1 MLSASAIWTKA
12 SEVLKR
18 EMNDVS
24 YGAWFRNVKPIAVE
38 DERTLILMT
47 DDEFYRSTLER
58 LYTATVERCVNA
70 ANGTNLS
77 VKFVL
82 SELPAANA
90 PSAASEGSNNQ
101 SKSQDCPTLITKYTF
116 EKFVTGESNR
126 FAYAAALAV
135 AENPF
140 IAYNPLFIYGG
151 VGLGKTHLVH
161 AIGNH
166 IHEQH
171 PEFKILYISSEN
183 FTNDVVQAIAKKER
197 TGLRSKYRD
206 LDVLMIDDIQF
217 IAGKDATELEFFN
230 TFNDLR
236 NADRQIIITSDKPPK
251 DIPILEERLRTRF
264 GWGLPVDIQPPDFE
278 TRVAILQRKVFEE
291 NLSIDPSVI
300 SFIAEKASNSIRE
313 LEGCLNRVVA
323 YADFAKKPITVS
335 FTESVL
341 KDFIP
346 GSKSQTITMELI
358 MQVVADY
365 YGLTLA
371 EICSSRREKR
381 IAFPRQ
387 IAMYLSR
394 TMTNASF
401 PEIGAFYGGRHY
413 STVMY
418 ACDQIEDM
426 LKSGAE
432 LGSTIEDLKS
442 RIRSS

>member
-24 YGAWFRNVKPIAVE
+24 YDAWFRNVKPLAVE
-38 DERTLILMT
+38 DEQTLILMT
-47 DDEFYRSTLER
+47 DDEFYRDTLER
-58 LYTATVERCVNA
+58 LYTDTVERCVNS
-70 ANGTNLS
+70 ANGTSLS

-82 SELPAANA
+82 SQLPRAAGA
-90 PSAASEGSNNQ
+90 PSSEGADAGRARA
-101 SKSQDCPTLITKYTF
+101 QDCPTLITKYTF

-161 AIGNH
+161 AIGNY

-217 IAGKDATELEFFN
+217 IAGKDATEQEFFN

-278 TRVAILQRKVFEE
+278 TRMAILQRKVHEE
-291 NLSIDPSVI
+291 NLSIDPYVI
-300 SFIAEKASNSIRE
+300 SFIAEKASSSIRE

-323 YADFAKKPITVS
+323 YAEFAGAPITVS

-346 GSKSQTITMELI
+346 GSRSQTITMELI

-365 YGLTLA
+365 YGLSLA
-371 EICSSRREKR
+371 EIRSSRRDKR

-387 IAMYLSR
+387 IAMFLSR
-394 TMTNASF
+394 TMTNSSF

-418 ACDQIEDM
+418 ACDQIEEM
-426 LKSGAE
+426 VKTSAE
-432 LGSTIEDLKS
+432 LSNTIEDIKS
-442 RIRSS
+442 RIHSS